1 VKFPT
6 LPVSFGASLLVFK
19 ELLKMT
25 NQDTQIIE
33 DEGAALGGALA
44 PSSRSVARRRVPVIQ
59 IRAYRRPIGSEE
71 ANSLDDDVPVSIGEL
86 AVKLVAEWSLP
97 RMRMLP
103 ASREAD
109 AGSA

>member
-1 VKFPT
+1 
-6 LPVSFGASLLVFK
+6 
-19 ELLKMT
+19 M
-25 NQDTQIIE
+25 NQSTQISD
-33 DEGAALGGALA
+33 DEAKMLA
-44 PSSRSVARRRVPVIQ
+44 GIPASSSLRPRRGDPVIQ

-97 RMRMLP
+97 RMRLLP
-103 ASREAD
+103 ASREGD